1 MHRLPA
7 DPTREQVIRYIST
20 SSIYGNLCLFIGA
33 GFSKEL
39 VGDEALSWGQL
50 LERASDQ
57 LGTKFD
63 FSDNGLIGTGY
74 PEIASLMCRK
84 YADDHGLP
92 LQECIDALKIKV
104 SELTCWYPTDEKK
117 ALYAAHLSS
126 LDPAWVVTTNY
137 DLVIESLL
145 PGSSIT
151 IGPDQPLVFP
161 KGRTPV
167 YHLHGVR
174 TYPDKIVLCRED
186 YTALFRPNEYRQIKL
201 ALTLKE
207 STTVLLGYGLGD
219 DNVLTAFDW
228 SRHVFDEEIKSYP
241 SEVIQVVRIKVPKDR
256 PYRGHNGALILEVTN
271 LESFFAELM
280 PYVEHLKSNERE
292 LSEKLDAIRDRL
304 VKSPEDAVERFI
316 DNKTFREVTLSIINN
331 SDYAPLIDGFIP
343 FFEKCIDK
351 TFERSLPSGA
361 FAGYAEGLVVVLDI
375 VETYGATHMPPALF
389 HKIANALHRQTPY
402 IGLKSGQS
410 HMAGRTWSSRKHNIP
425 ARQLHELRIYAQ
437 NKGWREMV
445 ELLTFTPQVDNNKV
459 SVSSGLKLDSKIFL

>member
-1 MHRLPA
+1 MHRLPTDA
-7 DPTREQVIRYIST
+7 SREQVIHYISE

-39 VGDEALSWGQL
+39 VGNEALSWGQL
-50 LERASDQ
+50 LEKAAEQ

-63 FSDNGLIGTGY
+63 FSDKRLIGTGY

-84 YADDHGLP
+84 YADDHGVP
-92 LQECIDALKIKV
+92 LQQCVDALKVKV
-104 SELTCWYPTDEKK
+104 AELTCWYPADEKK

-126 LDPAWVVTTNY
+126 LEPAWVVTTNY

-228 SRHVFDEEIKSYP
+228 SRNVFDEEIKSYP
-241 SEVIQVVRIKVPKDR
+241 SEVIQIVRMKEPKPK
-256 PYRGHNGALILEVTN
+256 PYRGHNGALILEIQS
-271 LESFFAELM
+271 LESFFNELM
-280 PYVEHLKSNERE
+280 PYVEHRKTLEKE
-292 LSEKLDAIRDRL
+292 LGAKLAQVRAQL
-304 VKSPEDAVERFI
+304 VKSPEDAVEAFI
-316 DNKTFREVTLSIINN
+316 DSKEFREATLSIINN
-331 SDYAPLIDGFIP
+331 AGYAPLIDGFIP

-351 TFERSLPSGA
+351 TFERSLPFGA
-361 FAGYAEGLVVVLDI
+361 FSGYAEGLVIVLDI

-389 HKIANALHRQTPY
+389 HKIATALHRQTPY

-410 HMAGRTWSSRKHNIP
+410 HKAGRIWNERKQKIP
-425 ARQLHELRIYAQ
+425 FNQLRELKIYAQ
-437 NKGWREMV
+437 NKGWGEVVALLDFSSLATGETLSISV
-445 ELLTFTPQVDNNKV
+445 ESPLNSDGAL
-459 SVSSGLKLDSKIFL
+459 

>member
-7 DPTREQVIRYIST
+7 DASRDQVIYYITS

-39 VGDEALSWGQL
+39 VGDDALSWGQL
-50 LERASDQ
+50 LETAADQ
-57 LGTKFD
+57 LDTQFD
-63 FSDNGLIGTGY
+63 FTDKKLIGTGY

-84 YADDHGLP
+84 HADDHDVS
-92 LQECIDALKIKV
+92 LQTCIDALKVKV
-104 SELTCWYPTDEKK
+104 AELTCWYPTDEKK
-117 ALYAAHLSS
+117 TLYAAHLSS

-174 TYPDKIVLCRED
+174 TYPEKIVLCRED

-228 SRHVFDEEIKSYP
+228 SRNVFDEEIKSYP
-241 SEVIQVVRIKVPKDR
+241 SEVIQVVRMLEPKDK
-256 PYRGHNGALILEVTN
+256 PYRGHNGALILEVKN
-271 LESFFAELM
+271 LETFFAELI
-280 PYVEHLKSNERE
+280 PYVEHRKKIEKD
-292 LSEKLDAIRDRL
+292 LSEKLEKVRDSL
-304 VKSPEDAVERFI
+304 VKKPEDAVERFI
-316 DNKTFREVTLSIINN
+316 DNKAFRAVTLSIINN
-331 SDYAPLIDGFIP
+331 SDYAPLVDGFIP

-351 TFERSLPSGA
+351 TFERSLPFGA
-361 FAGYAEGLVVVLDI
+361 FAGYAEGLVIVLDI
-375 VETYGATHMPPALF
+375 VETYAATHMPPALF
-389 HKIANALHRQTPY
+389 HKIATALHRQTPY
-402 IGLKSGQS
+402 IGSKNGQS
-410 HMAGRTWSSRKHNIP
+410 HRAGKIWEQRKHKLP
-425 ARQLHELRIYAQ
+425 TQQLNELRVYAQ
-437 NKGWREMV
+437 SKGWREV
-445 ELLTFTPQVDNNKV
+445 VALLKFAPLVADDPSDV
-459 SVSSGLKLDSKIFL
+459 GAFL

>member
-1 MHRLPA
+1 MHRLPT
-7 DPTREQVIRYIST
+7 DLTREQVIHYIST

-50 LERASDQ
+50 LERAAEQ
-57 LGTKFD
+57 LETKFD
-63 FSDNGLIGTGY
+63 FSDKKLIGTGY

-84 YADDHGLP
+84 YSDDHAVP
-92 LQECIDALKIKV
+92 LQECIDALKVKV
-104 SELTCWYPTDEKK
+104 AELTCWYPTDEKK

-207 STTVLLGYGLGD
+207 STTVLLGYALGD

-228 SRHVFDEEIKSYP
+228 SRNVFDEEIKSYP
-241 SEVIQVVRIKVPKDR
+241 SEVVQVVRVKEPKDK
-256 PYRGHNGALILEVTN
+256 PYRGHNGALILEVKC
-271 LESFFAELM
+271 LESFFSELM
-280 PYVEHLKSNERE
+280 PYVERLKSNERE
-292 LSEKLDAIRDRL
+292 LSVKLDAIRDTL
-304 VKSPEDAVERFI
+304 VKSPEEAVERFI

-331 SDYAPLIDGFIP
+331 TDYAPLIDGFIP

-361 FAGYAEGLVVVLDI
+361 FLGYAQGLVVVLDI

-389 HKIANALHRQTPY
+389 HKIANALYRQTPY

-410 HMAGRTWSSRKHNIP
+410 HKAGHTWSARKENIP
-425 ARQLHELRIYAQ
+425 ASQLRELRVYAK
-437 NKGWREMV
+437 NKGWREMG
-445 ELLTFTPQVDNNKV
+445 ELLNFAPRVGADKTPASRDQQ
-459 SVSSGLKLDSKIFL
+459 LDSSIFI